1 MKKLKLAFFV
11 GLLTA
16 VSPLCALASVPNI
29 NGEWVSVTNPN
40 VTIEFRDGVS
50 QVNTGSANP
59 PCGGAFRA
67 RVAQEGDS
75 VVLVAPLSHKDGG
88 RNFNVN
94 FVLKGGRLVEKPP
107 YPSNDME
114 RLGYWHGAACGF
126 GLSEGHAVFVK
137 K

>member
-1 MKKLKLAFFV
+1 MKKLKAALFV
-11 GLLTA
+11 GLIVPA
-16 VSPLCALASVPNI
+16 IPLCAFAATSNI
-29 NGEWVSVTNPN
+29 EGEWVSTTNPN

-67 RVAQEGDS
+67 RVAQEGNS

-94 FVLKGGRLVEKPP
+94 FLLKDGRLVEKPP
-107 YPSNDME
+107 YPSNGME

-126 GLSEGHAVFVK
+126 GLSEGHAIFVK